1 MFEMGG
7 VYISAS
13 RGASEIIQ
21 AFETIGID
29 VSNIHFIDLVS
40 SGILGGTNV
49 QYNNVSFVDSPIM
62 LESILLRTLYWL
74 RTAPNLRNFVF
85 IDSVNSL
92 AIYNEEKM
100 LAEYLHTF
108 INTFRQREVLSVIL
122 NIPDQ
127 VPPSVLSNLI
137 YCQMTLSIGSS
148 GHSLEERSINMDF
161 SKDDLEFFGDV
172 GSFGVPKF
180 DNAMRGGV
188 PRGFLVIGF
197 TETGCGAELFGKQ
210 FTAPAEESENT
221 KYISTNESRT
231 EIARVFNNT
240 LANGYFCQNY
250 AVRNTIQRFLK
261 KNYWQAVIVLRV
273 SSYQIYNVL
282 HKQGLLTIIPKIF

>member
-1 MFEMGG
+1 MFELDQGIAEQLTEVSLNSSIQVRCGNSNAFMVTASTIVPLLQMFEMGG

-100 LAEYLHTF
+100 FAEYLHTF

-127 VPPSVLSNLI
+127 VPPSVLSNLDL
-137 YCQMTLSIGSS
+137 YCT
-148 GHSLEERSINMDF
+148 
-161 SKDDLEFFGDV
+161 DLVD
-172 GSFGVPKF
+172 
-180 DNAMRGGV
+180 RGQV
-188 PRGFLVIGF
+188 VI
-197 TETGCGAELFGKQ
+197 
-210 FTAPAEESENT
+210 
-221 KYISTNESRT
+221 
-231 EIARVFNNT
+231 
-240 LANGYFCQNY
+240 
-250 AVRNTIQRFLK
+250 
-261 KNYWQAVIVLRV
+261 
-273 SSYQIYNVL
+273 
-282 HKQGLLTIIPKIF
+282 H